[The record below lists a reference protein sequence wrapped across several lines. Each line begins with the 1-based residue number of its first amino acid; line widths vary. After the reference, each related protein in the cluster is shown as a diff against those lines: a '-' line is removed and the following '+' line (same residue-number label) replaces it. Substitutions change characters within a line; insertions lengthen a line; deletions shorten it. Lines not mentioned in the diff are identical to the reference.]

1 MIHNPVLQRSIANLS
16 AESVEHSKL
25 AFDVSD
31 RLAFILQKKG
41 MTQRELAFGL
51 GKSEAEV
58 SKWLGGTQNFT
69 LKTIA
74 MIQAYLGENLI
85 IVPSSKN

>member
-1 MIHNPVLQRSIANLS
+1 MIHNQTLQRCIAHLS
-16 AESVEHSKL
+16 PESVEHSRL

-31 RLAFILQKKG
+31 RIASILQDKG
-41 MTQRELAFGL
+41 MTQRELAVGL

-58 SKWLGGTQNFT
+58 SRWLGGTQNFT

-74 MIQAYLGENLI
+74 MIQDFLGEKLI
-85 IVPSSKN
+85 VVPK

>member
-1 MIHNPVLQRSIANLS
+1 MIHNSVLQRSIANLS
-16 AESVEHSKL
+16 PESVEHSRL

-31 RLAFILQKKG
+31 RIATILKKKG
-41 MTQRELAFGL
+41 ITQRELANGL

-74 MIQAYLGENLI
+74 MIQSFLGEPLV
-85 IVPSSKN
+85 IVP

>member
-1 MIHNPVLQRSIANLS
+1 MIHNPVLQRSISNLS
-16 AESVEHSKL
+16 PESVEHSRL

-31 RLAFILQKKG
+31 RLAAILQHKG
-41 MTQRELAFGL
+41 MTQRDLANGL

-69 LKTIA
+69 LRTIA
-74 MIQAYLGENLI
+74 TIQSFLGENLI
-85 IVPSSKN
+85 TVPH

>member
-1 MIHNPVLQRSIANLS
+1 MIHNPVLQRSIARLS
-16 AESVEHSKL
+16 PESVEHSRL

-31 RLAFILQKKG
+31 RLAAILQKKG
-41 MTQRELAFGL
+41 MTQRDLAKGL

-74 MIQAYLGENLI
+74 TIQSFLGENLI
-85 IVPSSKN
+85 LIPR